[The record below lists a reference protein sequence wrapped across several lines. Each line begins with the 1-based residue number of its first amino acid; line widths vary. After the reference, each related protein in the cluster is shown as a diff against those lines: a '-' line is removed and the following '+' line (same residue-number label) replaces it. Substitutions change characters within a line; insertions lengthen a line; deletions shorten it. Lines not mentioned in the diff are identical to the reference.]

1 MRFNN
6 QLTVKS
12 LANGDSSS
20 KMSAKDENC
29 DNSSEISDS
38 MEDAEVIETNN
49 NHSTMS
55 DNFSW
60 SISKPDL
67 GLTKI
72 TKSFAVLCE
81 PEGEAFEGR
90 DCKQAPTSR

>member
-1 MRFNN
+1 MRYNN
-6 QLTVKS
+6 QLTVKN
-12 LANGDSSS
+12 LGDCNSS
-20 KMSAKDENC
+20 KMNAKENC
-29 DNSSEISDS
+29 ENSSEISDS
-38 MEDAEVIETNN
+38 MESIIETNN

-67 GLTKI
+67 GLSKI

-81 PEGEAFEGR
+81 PESENNENSEL
-90 DCKQAPTSR
+90 KQTPTSR

>member
-6 QLTVKS
+6 QLTVEK
-12 LANGDSSS
+12 LVNCNPS
-20 KMSAKDENC
+20 KMNAKENC

-38 MEDAEVIETNN
+38 MESVMETNN

-60 SISKPDL
+60 SISRPEL
-67 GLTKI
+67 GLSKI
-72 TKSFAVLCE
+72 TKSFAILCE
-81 PEGEAFEGR
+81 GEGESENNENR
-90 DCKQAPTSR
+90 DFQQAPSSR